1 METQQKDGVTVIS
14 VDQRLDALAAPK
26 FRETI
31 KKMSEQSKTKLIID
45 MTKTKLIDSSGCGV
59 LVASLRTLLKNHGDI
74 KIARP
79 SPQVKTLF
87 GLTRL
92 DRVFDIYEDLDEAI
106 KSFR

>member
-1 METQQKDGVTVIS
+1 VETQQKNGVTVII
-14 VDQRLDALAAPK
+14 VDERLDTLAAPK

-31 KKMSEQSKTKLIID
+31 REMSEQSKLKLVVD
-45 MTKTKLIDSSGCGV
+45 MTKTKLIDSTGCGV

-79 SPQVKTLF
+79 SPQAKTLF

-92 DRVFDIYEDLDEAI
+92 DRVFEIYEDLDEAI